1 MRLVYRF
8 VLSSFSILIFP
19 LALLAYSSGPLPQL
33 TGGFNEQTCVR
44 CHTSFSLNEGRLR
57 GGDLHLAGVPKTF
70 SAGET
75 YLIAVII
82 AHPGQSRWGFELS
95 VRHVSTGVQ
104 AGQIVTADDM
114 TQVKEAGGIQY
125 VEHTSAGTRKGV
137 ADGPVEFRFKWI
149 APDPKDGPVFF
160 NAVGNAANSSGDPKG
175 DYIYTAGAYSGSES
189 VTAQPVLTPQEA
201 KKPLERVN
209 TATRLLHLPS
219 PKGLPKG
226 SLIFT
231 VQHRFVGEI
240 GGPEP
245 ALRAL
250 PGNAFGL
257 DLGANI
263 NLELLYAPTRRL
275 SLGVSRARYA
285 WADPSFVT
293 GIITYSGTYTIHDV
307 EKSFWKMGAV
317 AGIEGQEN
325 FRQQYSPFL
334 QLSSSFD
341 YKRLRTFIVPTMI
354 FNSRDDKTLETL
366 GPIAINPD
374 DDHTF
379 SLGVG
384 MDLALNSRV
393 SLAGEYVPRLAGFGG
408 FGRKRP
414 TVAAGVNL
422 QTWRHVFTV
431 MVSRSRDFTP
441 ARYAVNA
448 DGDWALGFN
457 IYRRIR

>member
-1 MRLVYRF
+1 MRSVYRV
-8 VLSSFSILIFP
+8 VLSSFSILMFP
-19 LALLAYSSGPLPQL
+19 LALQAYSSGPLPQL

-44 CHTSFSLNEGRLR
+44 CHSSFSLNEGRLR
-57 GGDLHLAGVPKTF
+57 GGDLHLAGVPKAF

-75 YLIAVII
+75 YLISVII

-95 VRHVSTGVQ
+95 VRHASTGVQ
-104 AGQIVTADDM
+104 AGQIVPADDM

-149 APDPKDGPVFF
+149 APDPKDGSVFF
-160 NAVGNAANSSGDPKG
+160 NAVGNAANSSGDPAG
-175 DYIYTAGAYSGSES
+175 DYIYTAGAYSGVES
-189 VTAQPVLTPQEA
+189 LTAQPVSTPKEA

-231 VQHRFVGEI
+231 VQHRFLGAIVDS
-240 GGPEP
+240 
-245 ALRAL
+245 R
-250 PGNAFGL
+250 PGNAFGI

-275 SLGVSRARYA
+275 SLGVSRARFALASRSYA
-285 WADPSFVT
+285 PA
-293 GIITYSGTYTIHDV
+293 IITYTGAYTIHDV
-307 EKSFWKMGAV
+307 EKSFWKLGAL
-317 AGIEGQEN
+317 AGIEGQQN

-334 QLSSSFD
+334 QLSGSFD
-341 YKRLRTFIVPTMI
+341 YKRRRAFIVPTMV
-354 FNSRDDKTLETL
+354 FKSRDDKNL
-366 GPIAINPD
+366 GTIRALAIQPED
-374 DDHTF
+374 DNTF

-384 MDLALNSRV
+384 MDLALLSRL
-393 SLAGEYVPRLAGFGG
+393 SLAAEYVPQLAGFGG

>member
-1 MRLVYRF
+1 MRSVYRVVF
-8 VLSSFSILIFP
+8 SSFSILMFP
-19 LALLAYSSGPLPQL
+19 LALQAYSSGPLPQL

-44 CHTSFSLNEGRLR
+44 CHSSFSLNEGRLR
-57 GGDLHLAGVPKTF
+57 GGDLHLAGVPKAF

-75 YLIAVII
+75 YLISVII

-95 VRHVSTGVQ
+95 VRHASTGVQ
-104 AGQIVTADDM
+104 AGQIVPADDM

-149 APDPKDGPVFF
+149 APDPKDGSVFF
-160 NAVGNAANSSGDPKG
+160 NAVGNAANSSGDPAG
-175 DYIYTAGAYSGSES
+175 DYIYTAGAYSGVES
-189 VTAQPVLTPQEA
+189 LTAQPVSTPKEA

-231 VQHRFVGEI
+231 VQHRFLGAIVDS
-240 GGPEP
+240 
-245 ALRAL
+245 R
-250 PGNAFGL
+250 PGNAFGI

-275 SLGVSRARYA
+275 SLGVSRARFALASRSYA
-285 WADPSFVT
+285 PA
-293 GIITYSGTYTIHDV
+293 IITYTGAYTIHDV
-307 EKSFWKMGAV
+307 EKSFWKLGAL
-317 AGIEGQEN
+317 AGIEGQQN

-334 QLSSSFD
+334 QLSGSFD
-341 YKRLRTFIVPTMI
+341 YKRLRTFIVPTMV
-354 FNSRDDKTLETL
+354 FNSRDDKNLETL
-366 GPIAINPD
+366 RAVAIHPED
-374 DDHTF
+374 DNTF

-384 MDLALNSRV
+384 MDLALLSRL
-393 SLAGEYVPRLAGFGG
+393 SLAAEYVPQLAGFGG

>member
-1 MRLVYRF
+1 MRSVYRV
-8 VLSSFSILIFP
+8 VLSSFSILMFP
-19 LALLAYSSGPLPQL
+19 LALQAYSSGPLPQL

-44 CHTSFSLNEGRLR
+44 CHSSFSLNEGRLR
-57 GGDLHLAGVPKTF
+57 GGDLHLAGVPKAF

-75 YLIAVII
+75 YLISVIM

-95 VRHVSTGVQ
+95 VRHASTGVQ
-104 AGQIVTADDM
+104 AGQIVPADDM

-149 APDPKDGPVFF
+149 APDPKDGSVFF
-160 NAVGNAANSSGDPKG
+160 NAVGNAANSSGDPAG
-175 DYIYTAGAYSGSES
+175 DYIYTAGAYSGVES
-189 VTAQPVLTPQEA
+189 LTAQPVSTPKEA

-231 VQHRFVGEI
+231 VQHRFLGAIVDS
-240 GGPEP
+240 
-245 ALRAL
+245 R
-250 PGNAFGL
+250 PGNAFGI

-275 SLGVSRARYA
+275 SLGVSRARFALASRSYA
-285 WADPSFVT
+285 PA
-293 GIITYSGTYTIHDV
+293 IITYTGAYTIHDV
-307 EKSFWKMGAV
+307 EKSFWKLGAL
-317 AGIEGQEN
+317 AGIEGQQN

-334 QLSSSFD
+334 QLSGSFD
-341 YKRLRTFIVPTMI
+341 YKRLRTFIVPTMV
-354 FNSRDDKTLETL
+354 FNSRDDKNLETL
-366 GPIAINPD
+366 RAVAIHPED
-374 DDHTF
+374 DNTF

-384 MDLALNSRV
+384 MDLALLSRL
-393 SLAGEYVPRLAGFGG
+393 SLAAEYVPQLAGFGG

>member
-1 MRLVYRF
+1 MRSVYRV
-8 VLSSFSILIFP
+8 VLSSFSILMFP
-19 LALLAYSSGPLPQL
+19 LALQAYSSGPLPQL

-44 CHTSFSLNEGRLR
+44 CHSSFSLNEGRLR
-57 GGDLHLAGVPKTF
+57 GGDLHLAGVPKAF

-75 YLIAVII
+75 YLISVII

-95 VRHVSTGVQ
+95 VRHASTGVQ
-104 AGQIVTADDM
+104 AGQIVPADDM

-149 APDPKDGPVFF
+149 APDPKDGSVFF
-160 NAVGNAANSSGDPKG
+160 NAVGNAANSSGDPAG
-175 DYIYTAGAYSGSES
+175 DYIYTAGAYSGVES
-189 VTAQPVLTPQEA
+189 LTAQPVSTPKEA

-231 VQHRFVGEI
+231 VQHRFLGAI
-240 GGPEP
+240 
-245 ALRAL
+245 ADSR
-250 PGNAFGL
+250 PGNAFGI

-275 SLGVSRARYA
+275 SLGVSRARFALASRSYA
-285 WADPSFVT
+285 PA
-293 GIITYSGTYTIHDV
+293 IITYTGAYTIHDV
-307 EKSFWKMGAV
+307 EKSFWKLGAL
-317 AGIEGQEN
+317 AGIEGQQN

-334 QLSSSFD
+334 QLSGSFD
-341 YKRLRTFIVPTMI
+341 YKRLRTFIVPTMV
-354 FNSRDDKTLETL
+354 FNSRDDKNLETL
-366 GPIAINPD
+366 RAVAIHPED
-374 DDHTF
+374 DNTF

-384 MDLALNSRV
+384 MDLALLSRL
-393 SLAGEYVPRLAGFGG
+393 SLAAEYVPQLAGFGG

>member
-1 MRLVYRF
+1 MRSVYRV
-8 VLSSFSILIFP
+8 VLSSFSILMFP
-19 LALLAYSSGPLPQL
+19 LALQAYSSGPLPQL

-44 CHTSFSLNEGRLR
+44 CHSSFSLNEGRLR
-57 GGDLHLAGVPKTF
+57 GGDLHLAGVPKAF

-75 YLIAVII
+75 YLISVII

-95 VRHVSTGVQ
+95 VRHASTGVQ
-104 AGQIVTADDM
+104 AGQIVPADDM

-149 APDPKDGPVFF
+149 APDPKDGSVFF
-160 NAVGNAANSSGDPKG
+160 NAVGNAANSSGDPAG
-175 DYIYTAGAYSGSES
+175 DYIYTAGAYSGVES
-189 VTAQPVLTPQEA
+189 LTAQPVSTPKEA

-231 VQHRFVGEI
+231 VQHRFLGAIVDS
-240 GGPEP
+240 
-245 ALRAL
+245 R
-250 PGNAFGL
+250 PGNAFGI

-275 SLGVSRARYA
+275 SLGVSRARFALASRSYA
-285 WADPSFVT
+285 PA
-293 GIITYSGTYTIHDV
+293 IITYTGAYTIHDV
-307 EKSFWKMGAV
+307 EKSFWKLGAL
-317 AGIEGQEN
+317 AGIEGQQN

-334 QLSSSFD
+334 QLSGSFD
-341 YKRLRTFIVPTMI
+341 YKRLRTFIVPTMV
-354 FNSRDDKTLETL
+354 FNSRDDKNLETL
-366 GPIAINPD
+366 RAVAIHPE

-384 MDLALNSRV
+384 MDLALLSRL
-393 SLAGEYVPRLAGFGG
+393 SLAAEYVPQLAGFGG

>member
-1 MRLVYRF
+1 MRSVYRV
-8 VLSSFSILIFP
+8 VLSSFSILMFP
-19 LALLAYSSGPLPQL
+19 LALQAYSSGPLPQL

-44 CHTSFSLNEGRLR
+44 CHSSFSLNEGRLR
-57 GGDLHLAGVPKTF
+57 GGDLHLAGVPKAF

-75 YLIAVII
+75 YLISVII

-95 VRHVSTGVQ
+95 VRHASTGVQ
-104 AGQIVTADDM
+104 AGQIVPADDM

-125 VEHTSAGTRKGV
+125 VEHTSAGTRKGL
-137 ADGPVEFRFKWI
+137 ADGPLEFRFKWI
-149 APDPKDGPVFF
+149 APDPKDGSVFF
-160 NAVGNAANSSGDPKG
+160 NAVGNAANSSGDPAG
-175 DYIYTAGAYSGSES
+175 DYIYTAGAYSGVES
-189 VTAQPVLTPQEA
+189 LTAQPVSTPKEA

-231 VQHRFVGEI
+231 VQHRFLGAIVDS
-240 GGPEP
+240 
-245 ALRAL
+245 R
-250 PGNAFGL
+250 PGNAFGI

-275 SLGVSRARYA
+275 SLGVSRARFALASRSYA
-285 WADPSFVT
+285 PA
-293 GIITYSGTYTIHDV
+293 IITYTGAYTIHDV
-307 EKSFWKMGAV
+307 EKSFWKLGAL
-317 AGIEGQEN
+317 AGIEGQQN

-334 QLSSSFD
+334 QLSGSFD
-341 YKRLRTFIVPTMI
+341 YKRLRTFIVPTMV
-354 FNSRDDKTLETL
+354 FNSRDDKNLETL
-366 GPIAINPD
+366 RAVAIHPED
-374 DDHTF
+374 DNTF

-384 MDLALNSRV
+384 MDLALLSRL
-393 SLAGEYVPRLAGFGG
+393 SLAAEYVPQLAGFGG

>member
-1 MRLVYRF
+1 MRSVYRV
-8 VLSSFSILIFP
+8 VLSSFSILMFP
-19 LALLAYSSGPLPQL
+19 LALQAYSSGPLPQL

-44 CHTSFSLNEGRLR
+44 CHSSFSLNEGRLR
-57 GGDLHLAGVPKTF
+57 GGDLHLAGVPKAF

-75 YLIAVII
+75 YLISVII

-95 VRHVSTGVQ
+95 VRHASTGVQ
-104 AGQIVTADDM
+104 AGQIVPADDM

-149 APDPKDGPVFF
+149 APDPKDGSVFF
-160 NAVGNAANSSGDPKG
+160 NAVGNAANSSGDPAG
-175 DYIYTAGAYSGSES
+175 DYIYTAGAYSGVES
-189 VTAQPVLTPQEA
+189 LTAQPVSTPKEA

-231 VQHRFVGEI
+231 VQHRFLGAIVDS
-240 GGPEP
+240 
-245 ALRAL
+245 R
-250 PGNAFGL
+250 PGNAFGI

-275 SLGVSRARYA
+275 SLGVSRARFALASRSYA
-285 WADPSFVT
+285 PA
-293 GIITYSGTYTIHDV
+293 IITYTGAYTIHDV
-307 EKSFWKMGAV
+307 EKSFWKLGAL
-317 AGIEGQEN
+317 AGIEGQQN

-334 QLSSSFD
+334 QLSGSFD
-341 YKRLRTFIVPTMI
+341 YKRLRTFIVPTMV
-354 FNSRDDKTLETL
+354 FNSRDDKNLETL
-366 GPIAINPD
+366 RAVAIHPED
-374 DDHTF
+374 DNTF

-384 MDLALNSRV
+384 MDLALLSRL
-393 SLAGEYVPRLAGFGG
+393 SLAAEYVPQLAGFGG

>member
-1 MRLVYRF
+1 MRSVYRV
-8 VLSSFSILIFP
+8 VLSSFSILMFP
-19 LALLAYSSGPLPQL
+19 IALQAYSSGPLPQL

-44 CHTSFSLNEGRLR
+44 CHSSFSLNEGRLR
-57 GGDLHLAGVPKTF
+57 GGDLHLAGVPKAF

-75 YLIAVII
+75 YLISVII

-95 VRHVSTGVQ
+95 VRHASTGVQ
-104 AGQIVTADDM
+104 AGQIVPADDM

-149 APDPKDGPVFF
+149 APDPKDGSVFF
-160 NAVGNAANSSGDPKG
+160 NAVGNAANSSGDPAG
-175 DYIYTAGAYSGSES
+175 DYIYTAGAYSGVES
-189 VTAQPVLTPQEA
+189 LTAQPVSTPKEA

-231 VQHRFVGEI
+231 VQHRFLGAI
-240 GGPEP
+240 
-245 ALRAL
+245 ADSR
-250 PGNAFGL
+250 PGNAFGI

-275 SLGVSRARYA
+275 SLGVSRARFALASRSYA
-285 WADPSFVT
+285 PA
-293 GIITYSGTYTIHDV
+293 IITYTGAYTIHDV
-307 EKSFWKMGAV
+307 EKSFWKLGAL
-317 AGIEGQEN
+317 AGIEGQQN

-334 QLSSSFD
+334 QLSGSFD
-341 YKRLRTFIVPTMI
+341 YKRLRTFIVPTMV
-354 FNSRDDKTLETL
+354 FNSRDDKNLETL
-366 GPIAINPD
+366 RAVAIHPED
-374 DDHTF
+374 DNTF

-384 MDLALNSRV
+384 MDLALLSRL
-393 SLAGEYVPRLAGFGG
+393 SLAAEYVPQLAGFGG

>member
-1 MRLVYRF
+1 MRSVYRV
-8 VLSSFSILIFP
+8 VLSSFSILMFP

-44 CHTSFSLNEGRLR
+44 CHSSFSLNEGRLR
-57 GGDLHLAGVPKTF
+57 GGDLHLAGVPKAF

-75 YLIAVII
+75 YLISVII

-95 VRHVSTGVQ
+95 VRHASTGVQ
-104 AGQIVTADDM
+104 AGQIVPADDM

-149 APDPKDGPVFF
+149 APDPKDGSVFF
-160 NAVGNAANSSGDPKG
+160 NAVGNAANSSGDPAG
-175 DYIYTAGAYSGSES
+175 DYIYTAGAYSGVES
-189 VTAQPVLTPQEA
+189 LTAQPVSTPKEA

-231 VQHRFVGEI
+231 VQHRFL
-240 GGPEP
+240 GPI
-245 ALRAL
+245 ADSG

-257 DLGANI
+257 DDGANI
-263 NLELLYAPTRRL
+263 NLELLYAATGRL
-275 SLGVSRARYA
+275 SLGVSRARFALGGSGYA
-285 WADPSFVT
+285 P
-293 GIITYSGTYTIHDV
+293 GIITYTGAYTIHDV
-307 EKSFWKMGAV
+307 EKSFWKLGAL
-317 AGIEGQEN
+317 AGIEGQQN

-334 QLSSSFD
+334 QLSGSFD
-341 YKRLRTFIVPTMI
+341 YKRLRTFIVPTMV
-354 FNSRDDKTLETL
+354 FNSRDDKNLETL
-366 GPIAINPD
+366 RAVAIHPED
-374 DDHTF
+374 DNTF

-384 MDLALNSRV
+384 MDLALLSRL
-393 SLAGEYVPRLAGFGG
+393 SLAAEYVPQLAGFGG

>member
-1 MRLVYRF
+1 MRSVYRV
-8 VLSSFSILIFP
+8 VLSSFSILMFP
-19 LALLAYSSGPLPQL
+19 LALQAYSSGPLPQL

-44 CHTSFSLNEGRLR
+44 CHSSFSLNEGRLR
-57 GGDLHLAGVPKTF
+57 GGDLHLAGVPKAF

-75 YLIAVII
+75 YLISVII

-95 VRHVSTGVQ
+95 VRHASTGVQ
-104 AGQIVTADDM
+104 AGQIVPADDM

-149 APDPKDGPVFF
+149 APDPKDGSVFF
-160 NAVGNAANSSGDPKG
+160 NAVGNAANSSGDPAG
-175 DYIYTAGAYSGSES
+175 DYIYTAGAYSGVES
-189 VTAQPVLTPQEA
+189 LTAQPVSTPKEA

-231 VQHRFVGEI
+231 VQHRFLGAIVDS
-240 GGPEP
+240 
-245 ALRAL
+245 R
-250 PGNAFGL
+250 PGNAFGI

-275 SLGVSRARYA
+275 SLGVSRARFALASRSYA
-285 WADPSFVT
+285 PA
-293 GIITYSGTYTIHDV
+293 IITYTGAYTIHDV
-307 EKSFWKMGAV
+307 EKSFWKLGAL
-317 AGIEGQEN
+317 AGIEGQQN

-334 QLSSSFD
+334 QLSGSFD
-341 YKRLRTFIVPTMI
+341 YKRLRTFIVPTMV
-354 FNSRDDKTLETL
+354 FNSRDDKNL
-366 GPIAINPD
+366 GTIRALAIQPED
-374 DDHTF
+374 DNTF

-384 MDLALNSRV
+384 MDLALLSRL
-393 SLAGEYVPRLAGFGG
+393 SLAAEYVPQLAGFGG

>member
-1 MRLVYRF
+1 MRSVYRV
-8 VLSSFSILIFP
+8 VLSSFSILMFP
-19 LALLAYSSGPLPQL
+19 LALQAYSSGPLPQL

-44 CHTSFSLNEGRLR
+44 CHSSFSLNEGRLR
-57 GGDLHLAGVPKTF
+57 GGDLHLAGVPKAF

-75 YLIAVII
+75 YLISVII

-95 VRHVSTGVQ
+95 VRHASTGVQ
-104 AGQIVTADDM
+104 AGQIVPADDM

-149 APDPKDGPVFF
+149 APDPKDGSVFF
-160 NAVGNAANSSGDPKG
+160 NAVGNAANSSGDPAG
-175 DYIYTAGAYSGSES
+175 DFIYTAGAYSGVES
-189 VTAQPVLTPQEA
+189 LTAQPVSTPKEA

-231 VQHRFVGEI
+231 VQHRFLGAIVDS
-240 GGPEP
+240 
-245 ALRAL
+245 R
-250 PGNAFGL
+250 PGNAFGI

-275 SLGVSRARYA
+275 SLGVSRARFALASRSYA
-285 WADPSFVT
+285 PA
-293 GIITYSGTYTIHDV
+293 IITYTGAYTIHDV
-307 EKSFWKMGAV
+307 EKSFWKLGAL
-317 AGIEGQEN
+317 AGIEGQQN

-334 QLSSSFD
+334 QLSGSFD
-341 YKRLRTFIVPTMI
+341 YKRLRTFIVPTMV
-354 FNSRDDKTLETL
+354 FNSRDDKNLETL
-366 GPIAINPD
+366 RAVAIHPED
-374 DDHTF
+374 DNTF

-384 MDLALNSRV
+384 MDLALLSRL
-393 SLAGEYVPRLAGFGG
+393 SLAAEYVPQLAGFGG

>member
-1 MRLVYRF
+1 MRSVYRV
-8 VLSSFSILIFP
+8 VLSSFSILMFP
-19 LALLAYSSGPLPQL
+19 LALQAYSSGPLPQL

-44 CHTSFSLNEGRLR
+44 CHSGFSLNEGRLR
-57 GGDLHLAGVPKTF
+57 GGDLHLAGVPKAF

-75 YLIAVII
+75 YLISVII

-95 VRHVSTGVQ
+95 VRHASTGVQ
-104 AGQIVTADDM
+104 AGQIVPADDM

-149 APDPKDGPVFF
+149 APDPKDGSVFF
-160 NAVGNAANSSGDPKG
+160 NAVGNAANSSGDPAG
-175 DYIYTAGAYSGSES
+175 DYIYTAGAYSGVES
-189 VTAQPVLTPQEA
+189 LTAQPVSTPKEA

-231 VQHRFVGEI
+231 VQHRFLGAIVDS
-240 GGPEP
+240 
-245 ALRAL
+245 R
-250 PGNAFGL
+250 PGNAFGI

-275 SLGVSRARYA
+275 SLGVSRARFALASRSYA
-285 WADPSFVT
+285 PA
-293 GIITYSGTYTIHDV
+293 IITYTGAYTIHDV
-307 EKSFWKMGAV
+307 EKSFWKLGAL
-317 AGIEGQEN
+317 AGIEGQQN

-334 QLSSSFD
+334 QLSGSFD
-341 YKRLRTFIVPTMI
+341 YKRLRTFIVPTMV
-354 FNSRDDKTLETL
+354 FNSRDDKNLETL
-366 GPIAINPD
+366 RAVAIHPE

-384 MDLALNSRV
+384 MDLALLSRL
-393 SLAGEYVPRLAGFGG
+393 SLAAEYVPQLAGFGG

-431 MVSRSRDFTP
+431 VVSRSRDFTP

>member
-1 MRLVYRF
+1 MRSVYRV
-8 VLSSFSILIFP
+8 VLSSFSILMFP
-19 LALLAYSSGPLPQL
+19 LALQAYSSGPLPQL

-44 CHTSFSLNEGRLR
+44 CHSSFSLNEGRLR
-57 GGDLHLAGVPKTF
+57 GGDLHLAGVPKAF

-75 YLIAVII
+75 YLISVII

-95 VRHVSTGVQ
+95 VRHASTGVQ
-104 AGQIVTADDM
+104 AGQIVPADDM

-149 APDPKDGPVFF
+149 APDPKDGSVFF
-160 NAVGNAANSSGDPKG
+160 NAVGNAANSSGDPAG
-175 DYIYTAGAYSGSES
+175 DYIYTAGAYSGIES
-189 VTAQPVLTPQEA
+189 LTAQPVSTPKEA

-209 TATRLLHLPS
+209 TATRLLHLPT

-231 VQHRFVGEI
+231 VQHRFLGAIVDS
-240 GGPEP
+240 
-245 ALRAL
+245 R
-250 PGNAFGL
+250 PGNAFGI

-275 SLGVSRARYA
+275 SLGVSRARFALASRSYA
-285 WADPSFVT
+285 PA
-293 GIITYSGTYTIHDV
+293 IITYTGAYTIHDV
-307 EKSFWKMGAV
+307 EKSFWKLGAL
-317 AGIEGQEN
+317 AGIEGQQN

-334 QLSSSFD
+334 QLSGSFD
-341 YKRLRTFIVPTMI
+341 YKRLRTFIVPTMV
-354 FNSRDDKTLETL
+354 FNSRDDKNLETL
-366 GPIAINPD
+366 RAVAIHPE

-384 MDLALNSRV
+384 MDLALLSRL
-393 SLAGEYVPRLAGFGG
+393 SLAAEYVPQLAGFGG

>member
-1 MRLVYRF
+1 
-8 VLSSFSILIFP
+8 
-19 LALLAYSSGPLPQL
+19 
-33 TGGFNEQTCVR
+33 
-44 CHTSFSLNEGRLR
+44 
-57 GGDLHLAGVPKTF
+57 
-70 SAGET
+70 
-75 YLIAVII
+75 
-82 AHPGQSRWGFELS
+82 
-95 VRHVSTGVQ
+95 
-104 AGQIVTADDM
+104 M

-149 APDPKDGPVFF
+149 APDPKDGSVFF
-160 NAVGNAANSSGDPKG
+160 NAVGNAANSSGDPAG
-175 DYIYTAGAYSGSES
+175 DYIYTAGAYSGVES
-189 VTAQPVLTPQEA
+189 LTAQPVSTPKEA

-231 VQHRFVGEI
+231 VQHRFLGAIVDS
-240 GGPEP
+240 
-245 ALRAL
+245 R
-250 PGNAFGL
+250 PGNAFGI

-275 SLGVSRARYA
+275 SLGVSRARFALASRSYA
-285 WADPSFVT
+285 PA
-293 GIITYSGTYTIHDV
+293 IITYTGAYTIHDV
-307 EKSFWKMGAV
+307 EKSFWKLGAL
-317 AGIEGQEN
+317 AGIEGQQN

-334 QLSSSFD
+334 QLSGSFD
-341 YKRLRTFIVPTMI
+341 YKRLRTFIVPTMV
-354 FNSRDDKTLETL
+354 FNSRDDKNLETL
-366 GPIAINPD
+366 RAVAIHPED
-374 DDHTF
+374 DNTF

-384 MDLALNSRV
+384 MDLALLSRL
-393 SLAGEYVPRLAGFGG
+393 SLAAEYVPQLAGFGG

>member
-1 MRLVYRF
+1 M
-8 VLSSFSILIFP
+8 FP
-19 LALLAYSSGPLPQL
+19 LALQAYSSGPLPQL

-44 CHTSFSLNEGRLR
+44 CHSSFSLNEGRLR
-57 GGDLHLAGVPKTF
+57 GGDLHLAGVPKAF

-75 YLIAVII
+75 YLISVII

-95 VRHVSTGVQ
+95 VRHASTGVQ
-104 AGQIVTADDM
+104 AGQIVPADDM

-149 APDPKDGPVFF
+149 APDPKDGSVFF
-160 NAVGNAANSSGDPKG
+160 NAVGNAANSSGDPAG
-175 DYIYTAGAYSGSES
+175 DYIYTAGAYSGVES
-189 VTAQPVLTPQEA
+189 LTAQPVSTPKEA

-231 VQHRFVGEI
+231 VQHRFLGAIVDS
-240 GGPEP
+240 
-245 ALRAL
+245 R
-250 PGNAFGL
+250 PGNAFGI

-275 SLGVSRARYA
+275 SLGVSRARFALASRSYA
-285 WADPSFVT
+285 PA
-293 GIITYSGTYTIHDV
+293 IITYTGAYTIHDV
-307 EKSFWKMGAV
+307 EKSFWKLGAL
-317 AGIEGQEN
+317 AGIEGQQN

-334 QLSSSFD
+334 QLSGSFD
-341 YKRLRTFIVPTMI
+341 YKRLRTFIVPTMV
-354 FNSRDDKTLETL
+354 FNSRDDKNLETL
-366 GPIAINPD
+366 RAVAIHPED
-374 DDHTF
+374 DNTF

-384 MDLALNSRV
+384 MDLALLSRL
-393 SLAGEYVPRLAGFGG
+393 SLAAEYVPQLAGFGG